1 MIPSPRMR
9 IDESYATCP
18 RGTLPSPRFIRAW
31 LCLNVKHFF
40 TTTCCGIKLSCISSS
55 RLGTGGAHIGLDY
68 NKWVMITSSIV
79 SILRSTGE
87 RPQQKEL
94 GEGVV
99 WDNRKLRKL
108 SNVSITCR
116 GYILKKNLSA
126 TDDFSVPHLA
136 FTDKFKN
143 SRQKR
148 TLFEYKCI

>member
-1 MIPSPRMR
+1 
-9 IDESYATCP
+9 
-18 RGTLPSPRFIRAW
+18 
-31 LCLNVKHFF
+31 
-40 TTTCCGIKLSCISSS
+40 
-55 RLGTGGAHIGLDY
+55 
-68 NKWVMITSSIV
+68 MITSTIV

-136 FTDKFKN
+136 FTDKFKIAAKKGLYLSIN
-143 SRQKR
+143 VFSMKELLSLPFLRLLLETAPAILLGQPNHAKV
-148 TLFEYKCI
+148 